1 MNFNQFEKGINE
13 APNYPPERIKAHAD
27 KAENLRKGALME
39 LKSLQKFVELKTL
52 GGQQLDNAE
61 DALSFVEEAVKA
73 YFDHLKTAP

>member
-1 MNFNQFEKGINE
+1 MNFNQFESGINE
-13 APNYPPERIKAHAD
+13 APQYSPERLKAHAD

-61 DALSFVEEAVKA
+61 DALSYVEESFKA